1 MISVYH
7 LKPKFQALLMPI
19 LKYLYKH
26 GITANMITILSILLS
41 LATGIYLFIFPG
53 YWALI
58 IMPLAL
64 LLRMALN
71 ALDGMMARNYQ
82 MQSKK
87 GEVLNEVGDVFS
99 DFVMFYPLGVLF
111 MLKPLLLVFFLM
123 LSILNEFAG
132 ILGKAISG
140 VRRYEGPM
148 GKSDRALVVGLSCI
162 FLSIF
167 AEQKWIMNYVFVVVV
182 LLLLLSTF
190 IRMKKSIKLE

>member
-19 LKYLYKH
+19 LRFLYKL

-58 IMPLAL
+58 VMPIAL

-132 ILGKAISG
+132 IL

-167 AEQKWIMNYVFVVVV
+167 AEQKWIMNYVFVIVV

>member
-1 MISVYH
+1 
-7 LKPKFQALLMPI
+7 MPI
-19 LKYLYKH
+19 LRFLYKL

-41 LATGIYLFIFPG
+41 VATGVYLFIFPG

-58 IMPLAL
+58 IMPIAL

-111 MLKPLLLVFFLM
+111 MLKPLLLVFFFNV
-123 LSILNEFAG
+123 IHFKR
-132 ILGKAISG
+132 ICWYLG
-140 VRRYEGPM
+140 
-148 GKSDRALVVGLSCI
+148 
-162 FLSIF
+162 
-167 AEQKWIMNYVFVVVV
+167 
-182 LLLLLSTF
+182 
-190 IRMKKSIKLE
+190 

>member
-19 LKYLYKH
+19 LRFLYKL

-64 LLRMALN
+64 LLSMALN
-71 ALDGMMARNYQ
+71 ALDGMMARIYQ

-87 GEVLNEVGDVFS
+87 GEI
-99 DFVMFYPLGVLF
+99 
-111 MLKPLLLVFFLM
+111 LKKDMIVCLRPKLIN
-123 LSILNEFAG
+123 SISPFEIYKL
-132 ILGKAISG
+132 LGK
-140 VRRYEGPM
+140 
-148 GKSDRALVVGLSCI
+148 KL
-162 FLSIF
+162 
-167 AEQKWIMNYVFVVVV
+167 
-182 LLLLLSTF
+182 
-190 IRMKKSIKLE
+190 KKNINKHDVITKKCMI